1 MLEVKNIS
9 FSYKKGKRILSDV
22 SLELGKGE
30 CLCLLG
36 PNGTGKSTL
45 LKCILNLEKAE
56 KGQVIVDGKEI
67 FKLSAGRRAKLVAY
81 VSQSSMMV
89 FPYKVEEVVLMGR
102 VTHFKAGAAASKEDI
117 RISREALDKLGLIDL
132 ADLYFQELSGGQK
145 QMVLIARAL
154 AQQAKYIIM
163 DEPTA
168 NLDYSNQ
175 IKVLMTVNKLV
186 DEGYSI
192 LMTSH
197 FPDHSFLARSKVVMM
212 HGGRVMAQGPPEE
225 IITTEKLTRLYSTP
239 VCVTQAEI
247 NMGEQS
253 KKTKVCIPVMDTEG
267 EVI

>member
-1 MLEVKNIS
+1 MLEVKDVS
-9 FSYKKGKRILSDV
+9 FSYKKGKRVLTDV
-22 SLELGKGE
+22 SLTLAKGE

-45 LKCILNLEKAE
+45 LKCILNLETAE
-56 KGQVIVDGKEI
+56 KGRIVIDGKDML
-67 FKLSAGRRAKLVAY
+67 KLTAGQRAKLVAY
-81 VSQSSMMV
+81 VAQSSYMI
-89 FPYKVEEVVLMGR
+89 FPYKVKEIILMGR
-102 VTHFKAGAAASKEDI
+102 VTHFKPGAAASKEDI
-117 RISREALDKLGLIDL
+117 QICLDSLAKLGLTSLTDS
-132 ADLYFQELSGGQK
+132 YFQELSGGQK

-154 AQQAKYIIM
+154 AQQSKYIVM

-175 IKVLMTVNKLV
+175 IKVLMTINKLV

-212 HGGRVMAQGPPEE
+212 RDGTVMAQGNPDEVV
-225 IITTEKLTRLYSTP
+225 TSKNLTKLYSTY

-247 NMGEQS
+247 NVKEHNKQ
-253 KKTKVCIPVMDTEG
+253 TKVCIPVMDIVKKES
-267 EVI
+267 